1 MRKRLQIS
9 ISALITFSL
18 SFLLIFFSLFSA
30 LSQLNR
36 YESYLLQNRNTETL
50 TGIQELKKAI
60 AESQVTFNDYLT
72 TENTY
77 KLIDYHEAMRSGRES
92 LATLSYLI
100 GDAEEAAFT
109 LSMLEQSYR
118 SYGRQC
124 EKAFELFGLGR
135 EDYYQQKQNAD
146 MIAYYMSIYADELLS
161 LTIANNVD
169 SLAEDSRSYSVFLS
183 INLIV
188 LFLFAL
194 MIIIILFVFS
204 KNIRRPL
211 GTLANTASRIAEGD
225 LDARA
230 DTDSRDRQVNLLT
243 ETFNDMADDIIKMME
258 EMKMK
263 VAAEKLLLEEQK
275 KNLEVEAQ
283 LDRATFL
290 ALQTQTNPHF
300 LFNTLNT
307 IDRTIQLGKTEDARR
322 MLHSISALM
331 RYNLSDGNIPAVLRE
346 EIEVTKE
353 YLSIQKA
360 RFSER
365 LSYEIGIDDTLLDTV
380 FLPRFT
386 LQPLVENAIIHGLTG
401 KEEGG
406 CVSIY
411 AKEDAD
417 GNVILTIEDD
427 GVGMSEEAVDM
438 AMRKSWRSSKHIGI
452 SNTRHRMELFA
463 KESGVFTIESE
474 LGKGTRIN
482 IRLRRA

>member
-211 GTLANTASRIAEGD
+211 GTLAKTASRIAEGD

-230 DTDSRDRQVNLLT
+230 DTNSRDRQVNLLT

-331 RYNLSDGNIPAVLRE
+331 R
-346 EIEVTKE
+346 
-353 YLSIQKA
+353 
-360 RFSER
+360 
-365 LSYEIGIDDTLLDTV
+365 LDTV